1 MIHVCHKI
9 TLSYPQ
15 RRCPLAYHKGMW
27 GREARRRLFRYVFE
41 AVRLQRVRSLSP
53 SEEKHWSTI
62 WSETSSSVDG
72 LHFGLW
78 SLSTSTGNTQRVRIK
93 RKKYEWTAPTMFDF
107 CLHVLQWLTGSYAL
121 IEVAA
126 SLQNNTNNPIRKH
139 QIWLLQ
145 ELNVL
150 KWSWRML
157 IISLSV
163 VRLLVL
169 LPCRP
174 GSVDTPS
181 PTRLPGSESRLPS
194 AACRWFSGRWATSLT
209 ESGRGNTNLQLYCD
223 VFTVITSTLQKTI

>member
-93 RKKYEWTAPTMFDF
+93 RKKYEWTAP
-107 CLHVLQWLTGSYAL
+107 L
-121 IEVAA
+121 I
-126 SLQNNTNNPIRKH
+126 SPSH
-139 QIWLLQ
+139 H
-145 ELNVL
+145 
-150 KWSWRML
+150 
-157 IISLSV
+157 
-163 VRLLVL
+163 VRLLSPCSAVTYRL
-169 LPCRP
+169 LRP
-174 GSVDTPS
+174 HRSRSLSAKQQKQSHKKTPNMVTTRVKCPEMKLTDVDHFSVGCASVGFVTMQAWLSRYSITNTSARLRVAPS
-181 PTRLPGSESRLPS
+181 
-194 AACRWFSGRWATSLT
+194 FSCL
-209 ESGRGNTNLQLYCD
+209 
-223 VFTVITSTLQKTI
+223 